1 MVLRGAISFFTTIP
15 AGGDIE
21 GLRRNLWLFPVMGAF
36 VGALVSLPVALSSV
50 GIDVR
55 YLAVIA
61 YIAVEGINHID
72 GLSDFGDALFAP
84 ESRKKEALK
93 DTKIGTGGV
102 VLAVLYLLFLFNA
115 FNRASVISIVI
126 SQIFAKY
133 GMLLLLVFSKPSW
146 EGMASYMMEYAN
158 LKDFVIG
165 TALLSPSFLYLPAL
179 PAFAL
184 TLLIALIMKK
194 YSEKKFG
201 GVSGDIIGATNCLVF
216 VSTLYL
222 LNFATKNPAVLW
234 RWG

>member
-1 MVLRGAISFFTTIP
+1 MALRGAISFFTTIP

-21 GLRRNLWLFPVMGAF
+21 GLRKNLWLFPVMGAF
-36 VGALVSLPVALSSV
+36 VGVLVSLPIALSLV
-50 GIDVR
+50 GVNVR
-55 YLAVIA
+55 CLAVLV

-93 DTKIGTGGV
+93 DTKIGAGGV
-102 VLAVLYLLFLFNA
+102 VLAVLYIIFLFNA
-115 FNRASVISIVI
+115 FNRASVISVII

-133 GMLLLLVFSKPSW
+133 SMLLLLVFSKPSW
-146 EGMASYMMEYAN
+146 EGMASYMMEYASI
-158 LKDFVIG
+158 KDAIIG
-165 TALLSPSFLYLPAL
+165 TILLSPSFLYTPII
-179 PAFAL
+179 PAFFL
-184 TLLIALIMKK
+184 TLAITLIMKK
-194 YSEKKFG
+194 YSEKKFD
-201 GVSGDIIGATNCLVF
+201 GVSGDIIGATNCIVF